1 MAFKSAKL
9 YSDSFL
15 TRKANEC
22 CSLFPIA
29 STCSDQMGSSLIDT
43 SLFSSREQ
51 WVENAKF
58 DIFVST
64 SDVLSSLN
72 MLILL
77 LLLLWCCCSCCVDVC
92 NLCQER
98 HTKKLTHTYLF
109 PCQTLNR
116 LSNVFNKCVFGTL
129 VEGSARPCLLLRRS
143 EFESRWCLE
152 LVCFKNCL
160 EGQNLNEKEAIS
172 VPNQTKFLY
181 QISRSL

>member
-129 VEGSARPCLLLRRS
+129 VEVLDS
-143 EFESRWCLE
+143 F
-152 LVCFKNCL
+152 
-160 EGQNLNEKEAIS
+160 
-172 VPNQTKFLY
+172 
-181 QISRSL
+181 